1 MFFGLSRR
9 VLVSILS
16 ALVGII
22 GVPVLSPVVVAGAAG
37 TRGSA
42 GVTAES
48 ASIWKESPNG
58 STAVAHLTVG
68 GEAKLGLFSGG

>member
-1 MFFGLSRR
+1 MSLGAGVGL
-9 VLVSILS
+9 VTPTD
-16 ALVGII
+16 AG
-22 GVPVLSPVVVAGAAG
+22 VVAARVGAE
-37 TRGSA
+37 
-42 GVTAES
+42 VTAES